1 MKRSTRFAAPALVAG
16 VLLAAVAT
24 TPALGHS
31 DVTASSPAHGSTL
44 TRVPAQMTVTFGDAI
59 GKLGT
64 MTVARN
70 GTGNLVKASRTSP
83 TDARTA
89 VITLKRP
96 GPKKQAGLYRLTW
109 RIVGADGHRLTGVI
123 AFRVRPR

>member
-1 MKRSTRFAAPALVAG
+1 MTRFTRFAAPSLVAG
-16 VLLAAVAT
+16 ALLAALAT

-44 TRVPAQMTVTFGDAI
+44 TRVPARMTVTFGDAI
-59 GKLGT
+59 GRLGS
-64 MTVARN
+64 MTVTRN
-70 GTGNLVKASRTSP
+70 GSGNLVKATRTSP
-83 TDARTA
+83 TNARTA
-89 VITLKRP
+89 VITLTRP